1 MGEIADDHLDRMFDR
16 MFDDEDSFFA
26 RRAPYRRG
34 FDRTC
39 ERCGKA
45 GLKWREDDTGWRL
58 YEPERGDRNQ
68 YLRHEC
74 NPPSEDDFDVIDP
87 DENSRC

>member
-16 MFDDEDSFFA
+16 MFNDEDSFFTG
-26 RRAPYRRG
+26 RGRYRPG

-58 YEPERGDRNQ
+58 YEPERGDHNQ
-68 YLRHEC
+68 LLRHEC

-87 DENSRC
+87 TENSRC

>member
-1 MGEIADDHLDRMFDR
+1 MGEIADDHL
-16 MFDDEDSFFA
+16 E
-26 RRAPYRRG
+26 
-34 FDRTC
+34 
-39 ERCGKA
+39 
-45 GLKWREDDTGWRL
+45 TGWRL

-87 DENSRC
+87 AENSRC